1 MALGGIPYYMSQFT
15 NPVLLK
21 EIVTLVG
28 SKRCGL
34 MRDEILK
41 GIKQS
46 SGGTFSDSLQ
56 ALEKSRFISSYVPFG
71 ETEKK
76 YRLSDLF
83 V

>member
-1 MALGGIPYYMSQFT
+1 MALGRIPYYLSQFT

-34 MRDEILK
+34 TRDEILK

-46 SGGTFSDSLQ
+46 SGGT
-56 ALEKSRFISSYVPFG
+56 
-71 ETEKK
+71 
-76 YRLSDLF
+76 
-83 V
+83 